1 MTIAS
6 TRRNRQPRARR
17 TYRQDFRARQ
27 TRDNTD
33 RIVETAARLIKTT
46 QRTADITLDDVSRES
61 GLTVRTILRRFGSRD
76 GVLEAAFARIKT
88 EFEGLR
94 VPTRAG
100 DVDAALT
107 SLLNQYERIG
117 DLNIRALEQEEQLPL
132 LRRALSDARRIHRA
146 WLEEVFAPNLAA
158 LPGDERERRLI
169 ALYAATD
176 VYLWKLLRRD
186 LNLDRP
192 QTEQAYR
199 RLVYGV
205 LGSDPPGRSK
215 KGS

>member
-1 MTIAS
+1 MKTPS
-6 TRRNRQPRARR
+6 TPRVRPARR
-17 TYRQDFRARQ
+17 TRAYRQDFRAQQ

-33 RIVETAARLIKTT
+33 RIVGTAARLIKLSP
-46 QRTADITLDDVSRES
+46 RTADITLDDVSRES

-76 GVLEAAFARIKT
+76 GVLEAAFARIKV

-94 VPTRAG
+94 VPTAAG
-100 DVDAALT
+100 DVDAALA
-107 SLLNQYERIG
+107 SLLAQYEEIG
-117 DLNIRALEQEEQLPL
+117 DLNIRALEQEDQLPL
-132 LRRALSDARRIHRA
+132 LHRTLAEARDIHRG
-146 WLEEVFAPNLAA
+146 WLEHVFAPRLAG
-158 LPGDERERRLI
+158 LPRDERARRLI

-186 LNLDRP
+186 LNLDRQ

-205 LGSDPPGRSK
+205 LGSEPTRLK
-215 KGS
+215 KRR